1 LEKTVESRNATE
13 TVWHLVQMGV
23 CDSEDV
29 WTAIRQCVDADD
41 LMYWV
46 QTSLRDGQPK
56 PLGVDWGCVLRRLV
70 SWH

>member
-1 LEKTVESRNATE
+1 VESRNATE

-29 WTAIRQCVDADD
+29 WTAIHQCVDGDE

-46 QTSLRDGQPK
+46 QASLRDGEPK